1 MIIKDEKLAPL
12 FTSAN
17 ASFEKG
23 KPTTPSDYEKI
34 ATIITSDAESETYH
48 WLGKFP
54 KLIKWAGERAL
65 KNIASNGY
73 TIKNETYESSVNVS
87 VDDLSDDKFG
97 VYSPLFSEMGLE
109 AVIHPNRFVFELL
122 KKGFQNTC
130 YDGQYF
136 FDTDHPLG
144 KEDSGKT
151 YSNVDLEVD
160 GEGNPKP
167 VDLTKAWFILDT
179 RRPLKP
185 LIYQKRET
193 PALKQM
199 TYRLDSHN
207 EMVYGIKA
215 RFSAGYGFPQMAF
228 ASTKELNANNLQ
240 NAISKMKS
248 LKDEEGNPLGINPN
262 ILVVAPNMEWIA
274 KDLLEMQF
282 TTSMNG
288 TKSNV
293 LYKALEVLSTQW
305 LA

>member
-23 KPTTPSDYEKI
+23 KPTTPSDFEKI

-54 KLIKWAGERAL
+54 KLKEWIGERVL
-65 KNIASNGY
+65 KDIASHGY
-73 TIKNETYESSVNVS
+73 VIKNKTYESSVNVS
-87 VDDLSDDKFG
+87 VDDLNDDKFG

-109 AVIHPNRFVFELL
+109 SVIHPNRFVFELL
-122 KKGFQNTC
+122 KKGFENTC

-136 FDTDHPLG
+136 FDTDHPIG
-144 KEDSGKT
+144 DKT
-151 YSNVDLEVD
+151 YSNVETPDEPT
-160 GEGNPKP
+160 GTETP
-167 VDLTKAWFILDT
+167 WFILDT

-193 PALKQM
+193 PILKQM

-228 ASTKELNANNLQ
+228 ASTKELNADNLK
-240 NAISKMKS
+240 NAIAKMKS

-274 KDLLEMQF
+274 RDLLEMQF
-282 TTSMNG
+282 TTSEW
-288 TKSNV
+288 
-293 LYKALEVLSTQW
+293 YKI
-305 LA
+305 